1 MDFKFLQKVGK
12 NKMPKIGGGGENGT
26 PETRFAKKVKCH
38 DIYSL

>member
-1 MDFKFLQKVGK
+1 
-12 NKMPKIGGGGENGT
+12 MPKIGGGGENGT